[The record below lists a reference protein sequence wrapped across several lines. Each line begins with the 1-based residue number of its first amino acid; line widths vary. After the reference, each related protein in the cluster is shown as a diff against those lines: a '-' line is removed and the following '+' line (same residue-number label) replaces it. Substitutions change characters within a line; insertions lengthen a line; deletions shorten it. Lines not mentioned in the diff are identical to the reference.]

1 MKVKDYY
8 LAGGGEGQDRLEAW
22 QREQDYYNTLSPEQ
36 EQAEL
41 DNDPGFQE
49 FLDEIEGIPF

>member
-1 MKVKDYY
+1 MRVKDYY
-8 LAGGGEGQDRLEAW
+8 LERGEEGRERLESW
-22 QREQDYYNTLSPEQ
+22 QREADYCNTLTPEQ

-41 DNDPGFQE
+41 ENDPAFQE